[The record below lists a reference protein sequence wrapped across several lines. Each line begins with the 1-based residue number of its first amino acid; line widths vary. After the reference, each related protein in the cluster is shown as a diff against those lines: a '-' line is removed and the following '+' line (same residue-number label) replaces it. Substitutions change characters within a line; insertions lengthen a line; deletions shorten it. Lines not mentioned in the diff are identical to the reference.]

1 VEQVDW
7 NELFHLSLPFWEL
20 IIRGSAMY
28 WFLFL
33 IFRFIVRRDMGSVGI
48 ADILILVIIADASQN
63 AFSGEYRSVT
73 DGMVL
78 VSVLVGWN
86 YLLNW
91 INFRVPAFRRFSDPS
106 PLLLV
111 RDGRLIRHN
120 MRAEQLTEE
129 ELLAKMREQ
138 GVRSLKSVKRMY
150 MESDGSF
157 SVIKNTK

>member
-1 VEQVDW
+1 MEQVDW
-7 NELFHLSLPFWEL
+7 NELFQLSLPFWEL
-20 IIRGSAMY
+20 IIRGSVMY

-33 IFRFIVRRDMGSVGI
+33 IFRFIVRRDVGSIGI

-91 INFRVPAFRRFSDPS
+91 MNFHVPAFRWFSAPS

-111 RDGRLIRHN
+111 RDGHLMRRN
-120 MRAEQLTEE
+120 MQVEHITEE
-129 ELLAKMREQ
+129 ELLAKIREQ
-138 GVRSLKSVKRMY
+138 GIKSLKSVKRMY

-157 SVIKNTK
+157 SVIKNRK

>member
-1 VEQVDW
+1 MEQVDW
-7 NELFHLSLPFWEL
+7 NELFQLSLPFWEL
-20 IIRGSAMY
+20 IIRGSVMY

-33 IFRFIVRRDMGSVGI
+33 IFRFIVRRDVGSIGI
-48 ADILILVIIADASQN
+48 ADILILVIIADTSQN

-78 VSVLVGWN
+78 VCVLVGWN

-91 INFRVPAFRRFSDPS
+91 INYHVPAFRRFSAPS

-111 RDGRLIRHN
+111 RDGRLMRRN
-120 MRAEQLTEE
+120 MRVEHITED

-138 GVRSLKSVKRMY
+138 GIKSLRSVKRMY

>member
-1 VEQVDW
+1 MEPVDW
-7 NELFHLSLPFWEL
+7 NELFQRSVSFWE
-20 IIRGSAMY
+20 IFVRGSAMY

-33 IFRFIVRRDMGSVGI
+33 IFRFVVRRDVGSVGI
-48 ADILILVIIADASQN
+48 SDILILVIIADASQN
-63 AFSGEYRSVT
+63 AFSGEYRSIT
-73 DGMVL
+73 DGMLL

-91 INFRVPAFRRFSDPS
+91 INFHVPAFRRFSDPS

-111 RDGRLIRHN
+111 SDGRLLRRN
-120 MRAEQLTEE
+120 MRVEHITED
-129 ELLAKMREQ
+129 ELLAKMRAQ
-138 GVRSLKSVKRMY
+138 GVRSLRSVKRMY

>member
-1 VEQVDW
+1 MEQVDW
-7 NELFHLSLPFWEL
+7 NELFQLGLPFWEL
-20 IIRGSAMY
+20 IIRGSVMY

-33 IFRFIVRRDMGSVGI
+33 IFRFIVRRDVGSIGI

-78 VSVLVGWN
+78 VCVLVGWN

-91 INFRVPAFRRFSDPS
+91 INFHVPAFRRFSAPS

-111 RDGRLIRHN
+111 RDGQLMRRN
-120 MRAEQLTEE
+120 MRVEHITED

-138 GVRSLKSVKRMY
+138 GIKSLRSVKRMY